1 MSDARAIA
9 DEVARGSYGRL
20 LAWLSSR
27 TGDVA
32 AAEDAL
38 ADAFSAALEH
48 WPRDGVPM
56 SPEAWIITA
65 ARRKLIDQAR
75 RSATRANAS
84 PTLLLAAEEA
94 EAKAGEDQHFPDERL
109 KLLFICAH
117 PAIDVNIRTPLM
129 LQTVLGIDAARIA
142 SAFLTSPNAMSARL
156 VRAKRKIKSA
166 GIPFVAPAVEQL
178 PDRISA
184 VLEAI
189 YAAFGAGWD
198 AHGGDLTREA
208 IYLAKLLTELTP
220 NEAEAWGVLSLMC
233 HAEARRDA
241 RRVKGE
247 YIPLDQ
253 QNVELWDRNLI
264 AIAENALA
272 RAWELNRI
280 GRFQLEAAIQSA
292 HAASRLSGRDV
303 KDEIITLY
311 KSLLHLA
318 PSVGAEIGY
327 AAALANVGKAQNAL
341 VILDAIAPP
350 MVERHQ
356 PYWAVRARVLKLC
369 GKNDDASVAFDRAI
383 GLADDSAVRAYL
395 IQSKTA
401 PPNLRAHDQNQ

>member
-94 EAKAGEDQHFPDERL
+94 EAKAGEDQPFPDERL

-401 PPNLRAHDQNQ
+401 P

>member
-1 MSDARAIA
+1 MSDARVIA
-9 DEVARGSYGRL
+9 DEVARASYGRL

-48 WPRDGVPM
+48 WPRDGVPT

-65 ARRKLIDQAR
+65 ARRKLIDHAR
-75 RSATRANAS
+75 RAATRTNAS

-94 EAKAGEDQHFPDERL
+94 EAKAGEDKPFPDERL

-178 PDRISA
+178 TDRIDA
-184 VLEAI
+184 VLDAI

-198 AHGGDLTREA
+198 SHGGDLTSEA
-208 IYLAKLLTELTP
+208 IYLAKLLTELAP
-220 NEAEAWGVLSLMC
+220 DEAEAWGLLSLMC

-241 RRVKGE
+241 RRVDGE

-253 QNVELWDRNLI
+253 QNVELWDEALI
-264 AIAENALA
+264 TLAENALS
-272 RAWELNRI
+272 RAWALKRI

-292 HAASRLSGRDV
+292 HAAAGLSGRDV
-303 KDEIITLY
+303 TSEIITLY
-311 KSLLHLA
+311 ESLLRHA

-327 AAALANVGKAQNAL
+327 AAALANHGRAQDAL
-341 VILDAIAPP
+341 AILDAIAPP
-350 MVERHQ
+350 LVERHQ

-369 GKNDDASVAFDRAI
+369 GKNDGAAAAINRAI

-401 PPNLRAHDQNQ
+401 P